1 MLLSPGFFGRPIVG
15 PPGIPEARAKILR
28 DSYMKTLADPE
39 FLAEA
44 KKRAWEVTP
53 ASAESL
59 AAQAKKVTS
68 QPPEVI
74 ERMKKILGQ

>member
-1 MLLSPGFFGRPIVG
+1 
-15 PPGIPEARAKILR
+15 
-28 DSYMKTLADPE
+28 MKTMADPE

-53 ASAESL
+53 ANAESL

-68 QPPEVI
+68 QAPEVI
-74 ERMKKILGQ
+74 ERMKKSWANNQTISCRRQKN